1 MQGMRT
7 RTSIVRRRLWTTAV
21 SVAVAVA
28 AIALAGLPVYV
39 FPPVDPVTDADLI
52 YVIGPPTEGRIALE
66 ERLRGEGVADSAL
79 VSVPLDGEQSAA
91 NLGICEDAAVDCEHP
106 EPFTTKGE
114 AAMLAAYAPAHDV
127 DRTIVITFTPHV
139 ARTRYIFDKC
149 YPGEVTVVGLDE
161 HLSLADW
168 AYQYAY
174 QSVGFVKAWMT
185 RCSDADDP

>member
-1 MQGMRT
+1 MHGMRT

-52 YVIGPPTEGRIALE
+52 YVIGPPTAGRIALE
-66 ERLRGEGVADSAL
+66 ESLRDEGVADAAL

-91 NLGICEDAAVDCEHP
+91 NLDICGDTAVDCEHP

-114 AAMLAAYAPAHDV
+114 AAMLAAYAPAHGV

-139 ARTRYIFDKC
+139 ARTRYIFDTC
-149 YPGEVTVVGLDE
+149 CPGEVTVVAVDP
-161 HLSLADW
+161 HLTPW
-168 AYQYAY
+168 EWVYQYAY
-174 QSVGFVKAWMT
+174 QTGAFAKAVLAP
-185 RCSDADDP
+185 CS